1 MSTGQQH
8 HNENNATSFEAIN
21 AHVIRF
27 GLDDID
33 APTSPAAVSQT
44 AADRAQRLLTSYT
57 AARPILV
64 ALAAIPFIPA
74 NWRAIVGVLVATL
87 DQVTAS
93 FKAGKDLAVGDDA
106 PVSTMEPKLPA

>member
-1 MSTGQQH
+1 MSSGVARH
-8 HNENNATSFEAIN
+8 AAI
-21 AHVIRF
+21 AAALKGSIRRSRS
-27 GLDDID
+27 G
-33 APTSPAAVSQT
+33 ASRHS
-44 AADRAQRLLTSYT
+44 RAQRLLTSYT

-106 PVSTMEPKLPA
+106 AASTMEPKLPA